1 MKHTGGAT
9 ITGLNASDSAALI
22 PVMKPWLDE
31 AEAQAAAEVVLSG
44 WVAQGPRVAEF
55 ERAVARRLG
64 AEHGIAVSS
73 CTTGLHLALLAAGV
87 GPGDDVIVPS
97 LSFIA
102 TANAV
107 RYCGATPVFADVDPG
122 TLNLTPQTIE
132 SAWTP
137 RTVAVLL
144 VHQAGT
150 PADVDAVAAFCA
162 RRGAAL
168 IEDAAC
174 AIGSTYRGRPIGAHS
189 DLAVLSF
196 HPRKIITTGEG
207 GMILTSR
214 EDFAV
219 RLRRLRE
226 HAMSVSAAQ
235 RHELRRPVL
244 ERYLE
249 LGYNYRMTDVQA
261 AIGLAQLEKLDAIV
275 ARRRERASRY
285 IAAFADMPGLQT
297 VADPPYGTTNFQ
309 SFWILPDGR
318 YHISQ
323 EEFLSR
329 LLDAGISARRG
340 IMAAHREPAY
350 AGMASRALPVTDT
363 VTTRSIILP
372 LFHAMTDGEQERV
385 ITAVRDVLREACR

>member
-1 MKHTGGAT
+1 MKQAGGAT
-9 ITGLNASDSAALI
+9 ITGLNASDPAALI

-162 RRGAAL
+162 RRGVAL

-207 GMILTSR
+207 GMILTNR

-297 VADPPYGTTNFQ
+297 AADPPYGTTNFQ

-318 YHISQ
+318 YRISQ

-350 AGMASRALPVTDT
+350 AGMASCALPVTDT